1 MYFGDFFRHGPR
13 FMQLLVWQRL
23 QRYGYGLLA
32 LGIAV
37 LVMGIRQL
45 GGLQGLELKLFDSCV
60 RYYATA
66 RPSET
71 VSEVIVVG
79 ITEADIRHYSD
90 WPLSDSTIADLLER
104 LQSYQ
109 PAAIGLDIYRDIDYP
124 PGSERLAQQLAV
136 DNVYGVYDVG
146 LDPERDTLPP
156 RGMAPE
162 RVGFADFVADTDG
175 VVRRNFMF
183 AAMGEER
190 FYSLGLQ
197 LSLHVLGGRYGSN
210 SFKPGARGLTIADTL
225 FPTLAPTA
233 GSYQTEDMAG
243 YQVMLQYRTSHSAIQ
258 YVSLRDVL
266 NNRVNAR
273 RFKDKVVLVGTIAP
287 SVKDT
292 VYTPLNT
299 QHSATPITPGVFVHA
314 HATSQILS
322 VVRGDYGLIWGW
334 TQGQETL
341 WIAVWC
347 LMGGALAWHLQRVI
361 LLMLTSAI
369 SLLSLGVIGWSL
381 FAYGGWIP
389 ILPPMLGF
397 FLSVVSTIAYQV
409 FYRTFYDPLTSLP
422 NRTSSLKRLQHHLK
436 QHNAAAPMVAL
447 LLLDL
452 DRFKAVNESV
462 GVSVADRLLQV
473 VARRIFQQ
481 LPGASVA
488 RVGSDQF
495 AVILPA
501 VAHAQVAIATT
512 ERLQTSL
519 KAAVYIQEQRVVT
532 TLSTGIALQQK
543 GQGYRAHELLQD
555 AHRALCQA
563 KQLGRNRYRLFD
575 EGMRTRSVNQFQLEM
590 ELRHAG
596 DNQQFQLYY
605 QPIIDLGSGKIA
617 GFEALIRWQHP
628 ERGIVPP
635 NEFIDIAEDTGLILA
650 MGYWILNEACHQ
662 IRRWQQLFP
671 RENPLFISV
680 NLSSRQ
686 FIQPDL
692 ANTIAAIV
700 HHHQVAPRGL
710 KLELTESVAMEDV
723 EAAIDQL
730 IRLKDKGLHISLDDF
745 GTGYSSLSYLHRF
758 PIDSLKIDKSFVDR
772 MESVSENADIVGTI
786 VSLGHRLRLSIIAEG
801 VETLAQA
808 RLLKQLQC
816 QYAQGYLFSKPL
828 PEAQATRLLEQWHI
842 WSTDD

>member
-1 MYFGDFFRHGPR
+1 
-13 FMQLLVWQRL
+13 MQLLVWQRL

-37 LVMGIRQL
+37 FVVGIRQL
-45 GGLQGLELKLFDSCV
+45 GGLQGLELKLFDSYV
-60 RYYATA
+60 RHYATA

-71 VSEVIVVG
+71 VAEVVVVG
-79 ITEADIRHYSD
+79 ITEADIRHYND
-90 WPLSDSTIADLLER
+90 WPLSDSTIANLLER
-104 LQSYQ
+104 LQTYR

-124 PGSERLAQQLAV
+124 PGSKQLAQQLAM

-146 LDPERDTLPP
+146 LDPDRNTPAP

-183 AAMGEER
+183 GAVGEER
-190 FYSLGLQ
+190 FYSLGLR
-197 LSLHVLGGRYGSN
+197 LSLHVLGERGGQD
-210 SFKPGARGLTIADTL
+210 SFKADAAGLTVAGTF

-233 GSYQTEDMAG
+233 GGYQTEDMAG
-243 YQVMLQYRTSHSAIQ
+243 YQVMLQYRTNHSAIQ
-258 YVSLRDVL
+258 YVSLGDVL
-266 NNRVNAR
+266 DNRVNAR
-273 RFKDKVVLVGTIAP
+273 WFKDKVVLVGTIAP

-299 QHSATPITPGVFVHA
+299 QRSAIPITPGVFVHA

-322 VVRGDYGLIWGW
+322 AVRGDYGLIWGW

-347 LMGGALAWHLQRVI
+347 LVGSALAWHLQRVI
-361 LLMLTSAI
+361 LLILTSAI
-369 SLLSLGVIGWSL
+369 ALLILGGIGWSL

-389 ILPPMLGF
+389 VLPPMLGF

-422 NRTSSLKRLQHHLK
+422 NRALSLKRLQHHLN
-436 QHNAAAPMVAL
+436 QYSAAAPQVAL

-452 DRFKAVNESV
+452 DRFKAVNESF

-473 VARRIFQQ
+473 VARRILQQ
-481 LPGASVA
+481 LPGALVA

-495 AVILPA
+495 AVVLPW
-501 VAHAQVAIATT
+501 VTHAQAAIATT
-512 ERLQTSL
+512 ERLQKSL
-519 KAAVYIQEQRVVT
+519 KTAVDIQEQRMVT
-532 TLSTGIALQQK
+532 TISTGIALHSK

-575 EGMRTRSVNQFQLEM
+575 EAMRTRSIQQFQLEM

-605 QPIIDLGSGKIA
+605 QPIIDLGSGNIA

-628 ERGIVPP
+628 ERGMVPP

-650 MGYWILNEACHQ
+650 MGRWILNEACCQ
-662 IRRWQQLFP
+662 LRQWQQLFP
-671 RENPLFISV
+671 RETPLFISV

-686 FIQPDL
+686 FIQPEL
-692 ANTIAAIV
+692 ANMIAAIV
-700 HHHQVAPRGL
+700 HHHRVNPRGL

-772 MESVSENADIVGTI
+772 MESIGENADIVGTI
-786 VSLGHRLRLSIIAEG
+786 VTLGHRLRLDIIAEG
-801 VETLAQA
+801 VETPEQA
-808 RLLKQLQC
+808 HLLKQLQC

-828 PEAQATRLLEQWHI
+828 PEVQATRLLEQWRL
-842 WSTDD
+842 WPTDG